1 MTTLGS
7 QYRGTREFLL
17 VYCTLIRAA
26 QQGTLLYYK
35 EVAHHLGIHHA
46 GHHMARQV
54 GQVLGEIS
62 EDEHQAGRPML
73 SAIAVN
79 EAGFPGDGFFKLARR
94 LGKLTTQDARAEEQF
109 LNSERSSVYATW
121 APSTQGREAAG

>member
-17 VYCTLIRAA
+17 VYCALIRAA
-26 QQGTLLYYK
+26 QQRRLLYYK
-35 EVAHHLGIHHA
+35 EVAQLLGIHPA

-62 EDEHQAGRPML
+62 ENEHRAGRPML

-79 EAGFPGDGFFKLARR
+79 EAGIPGEGFFKLARR
-94 LGKLTTQDARAEEQF
+94 LGKLATQDARAEEQF
-109 LNSERSSVYATW
+109 LNSERNSVYATW
-121 APSTQGREAAG
+121 APSAQGKVLG